1 MKKLLVLT
9 ILGAAGLA
17 FAAADPVFMGIKM
30 GAPFGAGS
38 LPSCDD
44 PKEDLCIKSF
54 KPPVASLGKV
64 PVHGLH
70 ASALLLLSP
79 DGRAQDAAFS
89 GGSAE
94 FQAIKTALTERFGKP
109 SSADSSEVQNAA
121 GAKFDQELVTW
132 SVSTMQI
139 TLRKRNPRNLN
150 ELSLRV
156 FDRNLDA
163 ERMKRVEDANK
174 SQSSKF

>member
-1 MKKLLVLT
+1 MKKLLVLAA
-9 ILGAAGLA
+9 LGASGLA
-17 FAAADPVFMGIKM
+17 FAAGDPVFMGIKM
-30 GAPFGAGS
+30 GAPFGADS

-44 PKEDLCIKSF
+44 PKEALCIKSF

-64 PVHGLH
+64 PVNGLH

-79 DGRAQDAAFS
+79 DGKAQEAAFT
-89 GGSAE
+89 GDSAE

-109 SSADSSEVQNAA
+109 SSADQSEVQNAA

-132 SVSTMQI
+132 GVSTMQV
-139 TLRKRNPRNLN
+139 TLRKRTPRNLH
-150 ELSLRV
+150 ELSLRA
-156 FDRNLDA
+156 FDKDLEA
-163 ERMKRVEDANK
+163 ARMKRVEDANK